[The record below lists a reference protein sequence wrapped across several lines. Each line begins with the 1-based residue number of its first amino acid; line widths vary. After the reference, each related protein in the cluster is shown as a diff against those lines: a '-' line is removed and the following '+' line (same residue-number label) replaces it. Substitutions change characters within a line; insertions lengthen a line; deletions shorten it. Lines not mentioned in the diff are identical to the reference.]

1 MHATKPSASDR
12 AYERVKTG
20 VLTGEFPGGTLL
32 TEGEIAGEVDVSR
45 TPVREAF
52 LRLETEGLIKLYPK
66 KGALVVSVSGPEADS
81 LLEARA
87 LVETWAADHAF
98 TQRAS
103 LVPELEGL
111 LEQMRAHRAA
121 GDVAAFTEADRG
133 FHEQVVA
140 AAGNAVLARFYRS
153 LRERQ
158 LCINAAMM
166 RVDDERM
173 DRAIAD
179 HAGLL
184 DALRSGDAASFAAHT
199 RHHLDVARAYSRGSR

>member
-12 AYERVKTG
+12 AYERIKAG

-32 TEGEIAGEVDVSR
+32 TEGEIAGDVEVSR

-81 LLEARA
+81 ILEARS
-87 LVETWAADHAF
+87 LVETWAAEHAF
-98 TQRAS
+98 RQRRS
-103 LVPELEGL
+103 LIPELAGL
-111 LEQMRAHRAA
+111 LEQMRAHRSA

-133 FHEQVVA
+133 FHEHVVA
-140 AAGNAVLARFYRS
+140 AAGNAVLGRFYRS

-179 HAGLL
+179 HAGLI
-184 DALRSGDAASFAAHT
+184 DALQSGDAAAFAVRT
-199 RHHLDVARAYSRGSR
+199 RDHLEVARAYARGPR

>member
-32 TEGEIAGEVDVSR
+32 TEGEIAGDVDVSR

-66 KGALVVSVSGPEADS
+66 KGALVVSVSGPEADGI
-81 LLEARA
+81 LEARS
-87 LVETWAADHAF
+87 LVETWAAEHAF
-98 TQRAS
+98 TQRTT
-103 LVPELEGL
+103 LIPELEGL
-111 LEQMRAHRAA
+111 LEQMRAHRSAR
-121 GDVAAFTEADRG
+121 DVAAFTEADRG

-140 AAGNAVLARFYRS
+140 AAGNPVLGRFYRS

-179 HAGLL
+179 HSGLI
-184 DALRSGDAASFAAHT
+184 DALRAGDPAAFAGRT
-199 RHHLDVARAYSRGSR
+199 RDHLEVARGYTRGPR